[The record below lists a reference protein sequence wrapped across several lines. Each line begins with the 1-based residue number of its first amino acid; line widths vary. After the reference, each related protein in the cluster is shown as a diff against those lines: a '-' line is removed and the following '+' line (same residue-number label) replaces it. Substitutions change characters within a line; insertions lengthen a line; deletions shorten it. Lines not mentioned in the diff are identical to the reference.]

1 MANIPAY
8 RYVYTE
14 IKQKIKNGSYKVDSL
29 LPTEPELEKIF
40 GVSRTTVRKAVSLLS
55 AEGYLNARQGKGTK
69 VLDISTTQNL
79 NTVTS
84 VTESLKLKGYTVTSQ
99 GMCIERIPAPIFI
112 SEIMQIPSDAE
123 VYHIQRVQLVDGKP
137 ISIME
142 NFLKASLVP
151 GLEQYIN
158 RFIGLYS
165 LLEKNYNVIIKDA
178 TESITAIAASFT
190 DSQILGIPLGT
201 PLLQTKRITNTEL
214 EIFEY
219 ALIKIVAE
227 KYEYCV
233 HLKGRI

>member
-1 MANIPAY
+1 MADVPAY

-14 IKQKIKNGSYKVDSL
+14 IKQKIKNGSYKVGSL
-29 LPTEPELEKIF
+29 LPTESELEKLF
-40 GVSRTTVRKAVSLLS
+40 GVSRTTVRKAISLLS
-55 AEGYLNARQGKGTK
+55 AEGYLNVRQGKGTT

-79 NTVTS
+79 NTITS
-84 VTESLKLKGYTVTSQ
+84 VTESLQLKGCTVTTQ
-99 GMCIERIPAPIFI
+99 GMCIERIQAPAFL

-123 VYHIQRVQLVDGKP
+123 VYHIQRVQLADGVP

-142 NFLKASLVP
+142 NFLKASLFP
-151 GLEQYIN
+151 DLGQYVN

-165 LLEKNYNVIIKDA
+165 LLERKYNIIMKDA
-178 TESITAIAASFT
+178 TETITAIAASFT
-190 DSQILGIPLGT
+190 DSQILGIPVGT
-201 PLLQTKRITNTEL
+201 PLLQTKRITGTEF

-219 ALIKIVAE
+219 AVIKIIAE